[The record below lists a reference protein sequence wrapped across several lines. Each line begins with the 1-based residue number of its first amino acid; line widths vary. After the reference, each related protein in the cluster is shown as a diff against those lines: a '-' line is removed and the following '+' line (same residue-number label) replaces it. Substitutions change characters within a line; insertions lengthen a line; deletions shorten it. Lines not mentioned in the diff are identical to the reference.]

1 MKLVEGG
8 KVDRHFLNRR
18 ANEIG
23 KRRDINIVMD
33 DSDIAIG
40 MAAARSWKPPRVLPW
55 WRQQKKIFGR
65 FLQMATTVEVLAAA
79 FRDAGTP
86 FIVGHPG
93 GESVELME
101 AARQR
106 QMRFLLMKQEV
117 AGAMLAATWGDLTGS
132 PGICLS
138 TRGPGAANM
147 VNGVAHAF
155 LDRSPLIAIT
165 DTYSRSTFETGLR
178 QRINQQAIYEPIV
191 KWSTVVDAKTV
202 RQQVRR
208 AMRTATAT
216 PPGPVHFEFPQ
227 SETTREAGEYVSEPP
242 LMPNWITSRPD
253 RADLKPALD
262 MLNSAK
268 RPILIAGMGVY
279 WCGASAEFVK
289 FAERLGAP
297 VLTTTKCKGMIPEDH
312 PLRAGC
318 IIGGLIERKLVMESD
333 LIITVGL
340 DAVELQPKPWP
351 YTLPVLSLAS
361 VPSTDALV
369 PADPEIIG
377 DLKALL
383 AGLAEWAPE
392 GANWGEKSAKTFRSE
407 VRDALNTPATGL
419 SPQRTMEVAR
429 AILPRDTIATCDAGA
444 SRLLVVQKWESY
456 GPREFLTSNGL
467 ASMGYAVP
475 GALAARM
482 AYPDRPVVAFTGDGG
497 FLMTVAELQTAQI
510 ENLPIIVIVF
520 DDREIGLI
528 RVKQEIKGIP
538 RNGVALGGVDWEKL
552 AQSFGADGVTV
563 ETEQAFSNALS
574 GALKTKKTT
583 VIGVRIDASGYVAQ
597 FNALRE
603 L

>member
-1 MKLVEGG
+1 
-8 KVDRHFLNRR
+8 
-18 ANEIG
+18 
-23 KRRDINIVMD
+23 
-33 DSDIAIG
+33 
-40 MAAARSWKPPRVLPW
+40 
-55 WRQQKKIFGR
+55 
-65 FLQMATTVEVLAAA
+65 
-79 FRDAGTP
+79 
-86 FIVGHPG
+86 
-93 GESVELME
+93 
-101 AARQR
+101 
-106 QMRFLLMKQEV
+106 
-117 AGAMLAATWGDLTGS
+117 
-132 PGICLS
+132 
-138 TRGPGAANM
+138 
-147 VNGVAHAF
+147 
-155 LDRSPLIAIT
+155 
-165 DTYSRSTFETGLR
+165 
-178 QRINQQAIYEPIV
+178 
-191 KWSTVVDAKTV
+191 
-202 RQQVRR
+202 
-208 AMRTATAT
+208 
-216 PPGPVHFEFPQ
+216 
-227 SETTREAGEYVSEPP
+227 
-242 LMPNWITSRPD
+242 
-253 RADLKPALD
+253 LD
-262 MLNSAK
+262 MLGRAK
-268 RPILIAGMGVY
+268 RPILIVGMGVY
-279 WCGASAEFVK
+279 WCNASKEFFK
-289 FAERLGAP
+289 FAVRLGAP
-297 VLTTTKCKGMIPEDH
+297 VLTTTKCKGVIPEDH

-318 IIGGLIERKLVMESD
+318 IIGGLIERKLVQESD
-333 LIITVGL
+333 LIVTVGL

-351 YTLPVLSLAS
+351 YTLPVLALSS
-361 VPSTDALV
+361 VPSIDALV
-369 PADPEIIG
+369 PSDPEIIG

-383 AGLAEWAPE
+383 AGLAQWAPE
-392 GANWGEKSAKTFRSE
+392 GTNWGEKSAKTFRIE

-482 AYPDRPVVAFTGDGG
+482 AHPDRPVVAFTGDGG

-574 GALKTKKTT
+574 AALKTKKTT